1 VQFKVETPTRAYLV
15 PPYTTQDVE
24 NLRKTLTYTNEGAA
38 HDVKRHY
45 ANMWLRRKD
54 NDAWEAKLAAL
65 KLLVKNTL
73 VFEDGDRLYIR
84 PSSLNYL
91 EISHTTIHA
100 DYKLPTPKKIPWAHP
115 LPFEL
120 HEYQELSVE
129 KLLNIVHGNV
139 ELCTGAGKS
148 AILLKLCRE
157 SGFRC
162 AIVAPS
168 ESIFSE
174 LVEAFEY
181 HLGKNNVG
189 TFGDGKKVI
198 GKRITICIADS
209 LVNVKEGSKEWEF
222 FSKLDMIGIDES
234 HTWGAET
241 LENICHGLFSNVPYR
256 FFMSGTQT
264 RGDGTEMLLH
274 SIIGPT
280 VHTLTTAQAIAGGF
294 ICTHDYAIVD
304 IESSNPNYNSNNPL
318 EEKRIHFLNNKNIAA
333 FIAKMCNMPQTGQIL
348 VLVEE
353 LPQIAMLTKLLT
365 VPYAYAHSCKL
376 KATLEKYGL
385 EKVIKKEAVEK
396 FNKNEVKIL
405 IGTSCIATGT
415 NIYPMRH
422 TFNWVGTGSEI
433 KAKQGAVG
441 RSVRLGKQNPYKE
454 KCAPKEKVTIW
465 DFFVRDI
472 PGQAKQCTVRIV
484 YYAESGT
491 EIRRINLNAQKIQT
505 GGVR

>member
-1 VQFKVETPTRAYLV
+1 
-15 PPYTTQDVE
+15 
-24 NLRKTLTYTNEGAA
+24 
-38 HDVKRHY
+38 
-45 ANMWLRRKD
+45 MWLRRKD
-54 NDAWEAKLAAL
+54 NDAWQAKLDAL

-73 VFEDGDRLYIR
+73 VFEDGARLYIR

-91 EISHTTIHA
+91 ELDHTVVAPT
-100 DYKLPTPKKIPWAHP
+100 YSFPTPKKIAWAHV

-120 HEYQELSVE
+120 HPYQEQSVE
-129 KLLNIVHGNV
+129 KLIAVRHGNV

-157 SGFRC
+157 TGFRC

-181 HLGKNNVG
+181 YLGKNNVG
-189 TFGDGKKVI
+189 TFGDGKKKI

-209 LVNVKEGSKEWEF
+209 LVNIKRDTPEWEF
-222 FSKLDMIGIDES
+222 FSKLDMLGVDES
-234 HTWGAET
+234 HTWGADT
-241 LENICHGLFSNVPYR
+241 LENLCHGLFANVPYR

-274 SIIGPT
+274 SIIGET
-280 VHTLTTAQAIAGGF
+280 VHRLTTAEAIAGGY

-304 IESSNPNYNSNNPL
+304 VESSNPNFNSNNPL

-333 FIAKMCNMPQTGQIL
+333 FIAKFANMPSTGQVL

-385 EKVIKKEAVEK
+385 EKVVKKDAVEK
-396 FNKNEVKIL
+396 FNKNEIKVL

-433 KAKQGAVG
+433 KTKQGAVG

-465 DFFVRDI
+465 DFDVRDI
-472 PGQAKQCTVRIV
+472 QGQSRQLTIRVT
-484 YYAESGT
+484 YYRESGT
-491 EIRRINLNAQKIQT
+491 EIRRIDLNAPKIQT
-505 GGVR
+505 RGIRR